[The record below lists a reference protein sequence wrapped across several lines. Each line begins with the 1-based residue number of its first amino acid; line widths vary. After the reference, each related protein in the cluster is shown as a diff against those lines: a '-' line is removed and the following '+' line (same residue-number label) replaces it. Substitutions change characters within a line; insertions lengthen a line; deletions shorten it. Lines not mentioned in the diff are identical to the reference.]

1 MLSAQALAAAG
12 RLAFCGQDGLLGHV
26 FHCVVAV
33 VAVALVEARQTGL
46 VADAIVLLA
55 IVLSAIAGLTDVV
68 HFLLV

>member
-1 MLSAQALAAAG
+1 M
-12 RLAFCGQDGLLGHV
+12 

-55 IVLSAIAGLTDVV
+55 IVFSAIAGLTDVV

>member
-1 MLSAQALAAAG
+1 M
-12 RLAFCGQDGLLGHV
+12 

-55 IVLSAIAGLTDVV
+55 IVLSAIAWLTDVV